1 MLVIYKRKWTF
12 RSSDLQNMRQ
22 VRAVQDLLDFLP
34 REAVH
39 SAVVFTGTAEFKTEV
54 PPGVYDLSGFI
65 THLRAQTAGVMSL
78 NRMQFCVGRLET
90 ARLAISGQTD
100 VEHIRSLERRH
111 GGAG

>member
-1 MLVIYKRKWTF
+1 M
-12 RSSDLQNMRQ
+12 
-22 VRAVQDLLDFLP
+22 
-34 REAVH
+34 H
-39 SAVVFTGTAEFKTEV
+39 SPVVFTGTAEFKTET

-65 THLRAQTAGVMSL
+65 AHLRAQTVEEMSL

-90 ARLAISGQTD
+90 ARLAIGGQTD